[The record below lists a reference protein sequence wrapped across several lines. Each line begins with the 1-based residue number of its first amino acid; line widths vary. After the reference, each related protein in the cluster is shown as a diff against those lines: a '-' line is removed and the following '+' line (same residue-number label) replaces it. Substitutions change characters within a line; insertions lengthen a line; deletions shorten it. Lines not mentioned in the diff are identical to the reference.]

1 MSEIFS
7 GHKEPDEIFIPL
19 SANRYAEFYSIEMDS
34 FTQDIEFYRKHC
46 IQGSKVLELGC
57 GTGRISKALAASGY
71 QVTGL
76 DRSMAM
82 LMQATND
89 SPHPPSYICMDMSNM
104 AFVETFDHILI
115 PYNTLNLL
123 KEPDLIN
130 ECLQQTRRYLKPD
143 GSLLLQLY
151 IPDRELMAMKDQKLF
166 QFQMILLEND
176 QGKLIK
182 ETLRSYH
189 NATQVIRMEERY
201 RFRPLNS
208 KTRKN
213 FNHTIHLAGFSA
225 DQWMRI
231 MQNCGFRNITLSG
244 DYNSRP
250 FHDINDSILLI
261 KASPV

>member
-34 FTQDIEFYRKHC
+34 FTQDIEFYREHC

-71 QVTGL
+71 QMTGL
-76 DRSMAM
+76 DLSMAM
-82 LMQATND
+82 LRRATNN
-89 SPHPPSYICMDMSNM
+89 SLHPPSYICMDMSNM
-104 AFVETFDHILI
+104 AFTETFDHILI

-123 KEPDLIN
+123 KEPDLIK
-130 ECLQQTRRYLKPD
+130 ECLQQTRHYLKPD

-151 IPDRELMAMKDQKLF
+151 IPDKELRAMKDQKLF
-166 QFQMILLEND
+166 QFQMISLEND

-189 NATQVIRMEERY
+189 NDTQVIKMEERY

-213 FNHTIHLAGFSA
+213 FKHTHHLAGFSA
-225 DQWMRI
+225 DQWMRTI
-231 MQNCGFRNITLSG
+231 QNCGFRNFTLSG
-244 DYNSRP
+244 DYNSHP
-250 FHDINDSILLI
+250 FHDANDSTLLI
-261 KASPV
+261 KASPF